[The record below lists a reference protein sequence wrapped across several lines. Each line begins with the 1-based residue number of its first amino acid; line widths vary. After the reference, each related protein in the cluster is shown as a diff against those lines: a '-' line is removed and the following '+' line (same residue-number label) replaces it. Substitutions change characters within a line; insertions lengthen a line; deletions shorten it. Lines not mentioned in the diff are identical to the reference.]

1 MSKMYEYQGRK
12 FQLPDNLSDAQAKE
26 KILNHLGAEKKAE
39 KPEIPKTPQAGLFE
53 GAERE
58 VSTDS
63 AALSDQEQI
72 DQLQISRNRNEE
84 VYDPTEHEGVP
95 LELIEGVASGIIGI
109 GQGIGELV
117 GAGID
122 LVADTDI
129 ASYVTDGANEIR
141 SELGIDPVGVVG
153 KGAEVLTQFALP
165 GIAAIGVVSKGSKV
179 ARMLGVKKGALAE
192 GTTLGK
198 AGATAR
204 AGGQA
209 LTSRQK
215 YALLAQEAA
224 AAGAADF
231 VVASD
236 GTATIG
242 DFFEGGPTQTSN
254 ETGLQGR
261 EEALRRLG
269 NKMSFGLE
277 AAGITAA
284 VPPLLGMLG
293 AMGTLPIIR
302 TGTTAEKKA
311 IREGVTPV
319 TSRYILDKAGKIG
332 SYMKEIEAQKA
343 TGEQMGLFKSSLAN
357 AASALRYRG
366 FLPDEVA
373 DVKAL
378 IEGGTQAEI
387 RQANI
392 RLNKIQQGL
401 EKSLSKY
408 AKEGAEDS
416 NLARQDFFN
425 KLEDFL
431 TAETPQKRTQAVKNL
446 PDWAR
451 SDATAIRKQVD
462 NLSNDML
469 NSDYIKALEGKTN
482 KKGQDL
488 AELAR
493 TEIHRNMGSYL
504 RRRYEAFENSKYTV
518 SKENMKIGVAGFKRD
533 IKQTE
538 YELNKIL
545 ESGRKTRAQLGLTD
559 EGKLLNAKVSDKQ
572 ARFAAENFLTRKV
585 VANRAPVK
593 STGLGF
599 GERALEYRV
608 DTKMFLNRARIKDYQ
623 RALLGEIKDPR
634 EQVLGTVADLAEFK
648 AVDKYFGKIREMADP
663 SVNPGV
669 AKMFIDTNGLTK
681 QGLKDLAAKGY
692 RVLGSDSKRP
702 GQSPWGSLEGYAV
715 SEPVYN
721 QMTRAVLADEGVIPS
736 VIRATYGNFLKLKG
750 GSQYAK
756 TVLSPTTQVRNV
768 TTAASFALANGN
780 IGRGANMLES
790 IRLTLDDIRKMPSEA
805 AAAELKEIQQLG
817 VISSQAE
824 LREIQDLISKG
835 VGLDAK
841 QKGRQFGSKF
851 TDSTVGSI
859 LKGAENM
866 YQGGDNIWKIYS
878 YKFELNKLK
887 NALRDAPLDEQVS
900 VLSRG
905 RIANAQALRSTG
917 DTVES
922 LFKQEAARI
931 VRDTVPNYN
940 MVPQIIKELRRLPTG
955 NFIAFPA
962 EIVRTGTN
970 IVARALDEMASTNV
984 NIQRIGQRR
993 MAGFLTTTTL
1003 MPIAA
1008 SKFAHEVSGVT
1019 EEQMQAYQ
1027 RSMAPEWEKNAR
1039 LLPVSIDEEGNIK
1052 YVNFSYSNPYDM
1064 LERIA
1069 IGAMNKYE
1077 ETKGK
1082 GGSTSAAVTWA
1093 TNQALGEFFRPFTEE
1108 SIALGALRDVLD
1120 PETEILGLRQVGQL
1134 VGGRAGKTI
1143 SGAKVYNEEDA
1154 LGTKAAKSL
1163 THVFGTMIP
1172 GGVPVDVRGGEL
1184 EPSRLARSMIAKISP
1199 EGLAGMSPKD
1209 RQGLERELTQELAR
1223 AITGV
1228 AENSADVP
1236 LGLKYKGYEFSG
1248 RRTNSSNIL
1257 NTVARRG
1264 NVTSDELVDAY
1275 KAANEAR
1282 YRAYKDFH
1290 QVVKDMRTIGFD
1302 DSQIRSK
1309 LKEANVGDIDS
1320 ILMDS
1325 FTPIEVG
1332 DSVRQEMMRNGTYGA
1347 LIDAEIELLD
1357 YKIDQRFRE
1366 YPDEKEASSTV
1377 PGSLSQAPQPQP
1389 VAATTPPPVVAQA
1402 GATPAPSVAPAT
1414 SIVNQQEL
1422 QQQLVGGGNPINAA
1436 KNTQISRTV

>member
-1 MSKMYEYQGRK
+1 M
-12 FQLPDNLSDAQAKE
+12 
-26 KILNHLGAEKKAE
+26 
-39 KPEIPKTPQAGLFE
+39 
-53 GAERE
+53 
-58 VSTDS
+58 
-63 AALSDQEQI
+63 
-72 DQLQISRNRNEE
+72 
-84 VYDPTEHEGVP
+84 
-95 LELIEGVASGIIGI
+95 
-109 GQGIGELV
+109 
-117 GAGID
+117 
-122 LVADTDI
+122 
-129 ASYVTDGANEIR
+129 
-141 SELGIDPVGVVG
+141 
-153 KGAEVLTQFALP
+153 
-165 GIAAIGVVSKGSKV
+165 
-179 ARMLGVKKGALAE
+179 
-192 GTTLGK
+192 
-198 AGATAR
+198 
-204 AGGQA
+204 
-209 LTSRQK
+209 
-215 YALLAQEAA
+215 LAQEAA

-236 GTATIG
+236 GTTTIG

-254 ETGLQGR
+254 EVGLEGR

-269 NKMSFGLE
+269 NKLKIGAE

-284 VPPLLGMLG
+284 VPPLLGLVG
-293 AMGTLPIIR
+293 AAGTAPIIK
-302 TGTTAEKKA
+302 TGTTAEGKA

-319 TSRYILDKAGKIG
+319 TSRYILDKTGKIG

-343 TGEQMGLFKSSLAN
+343 AGEQMGKLQAGLAN

-392 RLNKIQQGL
+392 RLNRIQQGL
-401 EKSLSKY
+401 EKSISKY

-431 TAETPQKRTQAVKNL
+431 TAETPQKRTQAIKDL
-446 PDWAR
+446 PGWAR

-462 NLSNDML
+462 DLSNDML

-493 TEIHRNMGSYL
+493 AEIHRNMGSYL
-504 RRRYEAFENSKYTV
+504 RRRYEAFENSKYKV
-518 SKENMKIGVAGFKRD
+518 SKENMKVGVAGFKRD
-533 IKQTE
+533 IKETE

-545 ESGRKTRAQLGLTD
+545 ETGRMTRSQLGLND

-572 ARFAAENFLTRKV
+572 ARLAAENFLGRKLV
-585 VANRAPVK
+585 KNKPVK
-593 STGLGF
+593 STGFGF

-608 DTKMFLNRARIKDYQ
+608 DTKMFLNRARVKDYQ

-648 AVDKYFGKIREMADP
+648 AVDKYFGKIREMAE
-663 SVNPGV
+663 SGTNPGV
-669 AKMFIDTNGLTK
+669 SKLFINTDGLTK
-681 QGLKDLAAKGY
+681 QGLKELAAKGY
-692 RVLGSDSKRP
+692 RVLGSDAKRP

-721 QMTRAVLADEGVIPS
+721 QMTRAVLADEGVISS

-780 IGRGANMLES
+780 IGRGANLLES
-790 IRLTLDDIRKMPSEA
+790 LRLTFDDIRKMPPEA

-824 LREIQDLISKG
+824 LREIQDLIAKG

-841 QKGRQFGSKF
+841 QGRQFGSKF
-851 TDSTVGSI
+851 TDNAIGSI
-859 LKGAENM
+859 LGKTGKVAENM
-866 YQGGDNIWKIYS
+866 YQGGDNLWKIYS

-905 RIANAQALRSTG
+905 RIPDAQALRSTG

-940 MVPQIIKELRRLPTG
+940 MVPQVIKELRRLPTG

-970 IVARALDEMASTNV
+970 IIARSLDEMASTNV

-993 MAGFLTTTTL
+993 IAGFLTATTAI
-1003 MPIAA
+1003 PIAA
-1008 SKFAHEVSGVT
+1008 SKFAHEASGVT

-1039 LLPVSIDEEGNIK
+1039 LLPVSIDEDGNIK

-1069 IGAMNKYE
+1069 IGAINKYE
-1077 ETKGK
+1077 ETKGR
-1082 GGSTSAAVTWA
+1082 GGSTAAAVTWA

-1134 VGGRAGKTI
+1134 VGGRGGETI
-1143 SGAKVYNEEDA
+1143 TGAKVYNQEDS
-1154 LGTKAAKSL
+1154 LGTKASKSL

-1172 GGVPVDVRGGEL
+1172 GGVPVDVRSGEF

-1228 AENSADVP
+1228 AENSADTP
-1236 LGLKYKGYEFSG
+1236 LGLKYRGYEFSG
-1248 RRTNSSNIL
+1248 RRTNASNIL

-1264 NVTSDELVDAY
+1264 NVTSSDLISAY
-1275 KAANEAR
+1275 QAANEAR
-1282 YRAYKDFH
+1282 FRAFNDFY
-1290 QVVKDMRTIGFD
+1290 QVVEDMKTIGFNNN
-1302 DSQIRSK
+1302 QIRKK
-1309 LKEANVGDIDS
+1309 LKEANVGGADM
-1320 ILMDS
+1320 L
-1325 FTPIEVG
+1325 
-1332 DSVRQEMMRNGTYGA
+1332 VRGRYEPLELGENVEKEMRRNGT
-1347 LIDAEIELLD
+1347 ISEWRDAKRKLRS
-1357 YKIDQRFRE
+1357 YYIDQRFR
-1366 YPDEKEASSTV
+1366 DFTV
-1377 PGSLSQAPQPQP
+1377 VEPEQETPPSELGPVSQAPAQTQPS

-1402 GATPAPSVAPAT
+1402 GAAPAPSAAPAPT
-1414 SIVNQQEL
+1414 NNDPATL
-1422 QQQLVGGGNPINAA
+1422 AA
-1436 KNTQISRTV
+1436 VLPDQRDQALAARLRGIG